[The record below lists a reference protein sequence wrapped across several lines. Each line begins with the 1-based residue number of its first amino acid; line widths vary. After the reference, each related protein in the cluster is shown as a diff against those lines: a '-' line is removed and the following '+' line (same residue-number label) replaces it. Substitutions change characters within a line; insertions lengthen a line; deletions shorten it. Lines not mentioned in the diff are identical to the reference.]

1 MSRYRTNRKRR
12 HSRTSEYSRDR
23 NSRDSSGSREER
35 SERDDRYSKKDSY
48 NKGRGDSRSRRSN
61 NPSHWKSKNRRVRRS
76 TIDHSKYI
84 CKAEDASKSK
94 YIPENSF
101 YDFNLDKTL
110 LDNILNRNYINP
122 TKIQDQAIPLI
133 SKGKD
138 ILGIASTG
146 SGKTGAFLIPMCN
159 KALKNKDQRT
169 LIVTPTRELATQINN
184 EFRQFTDNTPL
195 RMVIVIGGA
204 NIRTQIQKLR
214 RGPQFVVAT
223 PGRLLDLVKKDCIDL
238 KSFNNIILDEVDQML
253 DMGFVHDIKKI
264 VSELNENRQSL
275 FFSAT
280 MTSRE
285 EAIANTLLDDPIK
298 VQVNKTSALNTIEQ
312 DIVRVHSRKNKLET
326 LHSLL
331 RSDEFNKVLVFS
343 ATKREA
349 DYISYEL
356 RQKGI
361 AIESLHGDKPQ
372 SKRSRILKS
381 FRKDEIDVLVATD
394 VAARGIDIPDISHVI
409 NYDEPAT
416 YNDYVHRIGRT
427 GRIGKKGTALTF
439 VKS

>member
-1 MSRYRTNRKRR
+1 MTRNRINRKRR
-12 HSRTSEYSRDR
+12 YSNTSENRRDR
-23 NSRDSSGSREER
+23 NTRDSSGTSVEKETYKGGYNNGRR
-35 SERDDRYSKKDSY
+35 GSKP
-48 NKGRGDSRSRRSN
+48 RRSN
-61 NPSHWKSKNRRVRRS
+61 NPNNWKSNNRRVRRS

-84 CKAEDASKSK
+84 SKAEDAKK
-94 YIPENSF
+94 IEYIPENSF
-101 YDFNLDKTL
+101 HDFGLVDSL
-110 LDNILNRNYINP
+110 LKNILDRNYINP
-122 TKIQDQAIPLI
+122 KKIQDQAIPFI
-133 SKGKD
+133 SKNKD

-159 KALKNKDQRT
+159 KVIKKNDQRV

-184 EFRQFTDNTPL
+184 EFRKFSENTPL

-204 NIRTQIQKLR
+204 NIRTQIHKLKMK
-214 RGPQFVVAT
+214 PQFVVAT
-223 PGRLLDLVKKDCIDL
+223 PGRLLDLVKKNCIDL
-238 KSFNNIILDEVDQML
+238 KSFNNIVLDEVDQML
-253 DMGFVHDIKKI
+253 DMGFVNDIKKI
-264 VSELNENRQSL
+264 ISELNENRQSL

-280 MTSRE
+280 MSARE
-285 EAIANTLLDDPIK
+285 EAIANSLLNEPIK
-298 VQVNKTSALNTIEQ
+298 VQVNKTSALSTIDQ
-312 DIVRVHSRKNKLET
+312 DIVRVHSRQHKLDT
-326 LHSLL
+326 LHDLL
-331 RSDEFNKVLVFS
+331 ITKEFNKVLVFS
-343 ATKREA
+343 STKREA

-361 AIESLHGDKPQ
+361 AIDSLHGDKPQ
-372 SKRSRILKS
+372 NKRSRILTS

-439 VKS
+439 VSSNR